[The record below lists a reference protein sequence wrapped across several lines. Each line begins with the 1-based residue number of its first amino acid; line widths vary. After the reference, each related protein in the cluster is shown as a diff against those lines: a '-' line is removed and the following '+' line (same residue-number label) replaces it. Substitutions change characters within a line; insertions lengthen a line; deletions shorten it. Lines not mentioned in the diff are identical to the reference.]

1 MRDQLYPVKVDNVNR
16 MAVLDHDGKVLLGAA
31 EVLGEENEAQ
41 NWVAQQDI
49 SQFFMGVQ
57 RRSTREGYINRGGI
71 VANHDI
77 LS

>member
-1 MRDQLYPVKVDNVNR
+1 LRDQLYPVKVDNVNR

-49 SQFFMGVQ
+49 SQFFMYSGD
-57 RRSTREGYINRGGI
+57 RLGRG
-71 VANHDI
+71 I
-77 LS
+77 LTGGEL

>member
-1 MRDQLYPVKVDNVNR
+1 MAEGAQILRDQLYPVKVDNVNR

-49 SQFFMGVQ
+49 SQFLWEYSGD
-57 RRSTREGYINRGGI
+57 RLGRG
-71 VANHDI
+71 I
-77 LS
+77 LTGGEL